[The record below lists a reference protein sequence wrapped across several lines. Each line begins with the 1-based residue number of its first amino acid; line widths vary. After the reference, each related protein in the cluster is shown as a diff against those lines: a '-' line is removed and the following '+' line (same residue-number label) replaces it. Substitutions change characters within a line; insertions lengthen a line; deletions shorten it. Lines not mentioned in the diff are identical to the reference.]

1 MKIIVFNDNKIVFE
15 GSLHQFL
22 LDNQN
27 DEWLTSECEQL
38 KYYENIELNEISGTW
53 IISRAY

>member
-22 LDNQN
+22 LDNDN
-27 DEWLTSECEQL
+27 DEWLTSECENL
-38 KYYENIELNEISGTW
+38 KYYDNIELNVISGTW

>member
-1 MKIIVFNDNKIVFE
+1 MKIIAFCDNKIVFE

-22 LDNQN
+22 LDNDN
-27 DEWLTSECEQL
+27 DKWLTRECEQL

-53 IISRAY
+53 IISRTE